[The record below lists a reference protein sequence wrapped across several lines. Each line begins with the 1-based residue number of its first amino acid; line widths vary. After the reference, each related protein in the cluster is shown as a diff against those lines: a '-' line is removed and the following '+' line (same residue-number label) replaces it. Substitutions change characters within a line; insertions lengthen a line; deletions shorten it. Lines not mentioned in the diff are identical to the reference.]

1 MASLFIVT
9 LQEGGKSLST
19 TSGEM
24 KPMATVG
31 DPEAQS
37 EQSRK
42 KGIVF

>member
-24 KPMATVG
+24 KPMVAVSN
-31 DPEAQS
+31 PEAQWK
-37 EQSRK
+37 Q
-42 KGIVF
+42 V